1 MIKIRSCRLLFATL
15 LGTSIVASGEF
26 AQTEDSLIR
35 NSDFASI
42 GPKGLPTEWSRWGP
56 LLESTACQLQAV
68 PGGLLMD
75 GGREPYA
82 VGGVWQEL
90 QGVRGEQAYAIDALC
105 RAENLQSPYRSVI
118 VRMTWTK
125 AGKPLPEET
134 MMLVRGPMAV
144 EGKLRFRDVVVAPK
158 EADAGRLSLELKW
171 PQGGSVCWE
180 RVSVRPTTP
189 PPPRKVKIGTVY
201 LQPSNSTPERNMD
214 LFCEQIDAAGRL
226 GLDIVCLPEKFT
238 KVGTT
243 KNDAQLAKPIPG
255 PDTERLGASAKRNHL
270 WVVASLSELDDG
282 HLYNTGVLLDRNGEL
297 KGKYRKVHLP
307 LGEWKS
313 GVIPGNEYPVFE
325 TEFGK
330 VAIQICYDWFFP
342 EIAGIW
348 SLKGAEIVFAP
359 TWGTTFPDEPGRLD
373 GGETVFRVRAFDN
386 GIYLVPSVY
395 DGNSMVIN
403 PLGRIL
409 ASSKGQTGVF
419 WCEVDLN
426 QREPTP
432 DFGHWRAIV
441 PRDRMPDSYG
451 PLLLDPKGPAY

>member
-1 MIKIRSCRLLFATL
+1 MKIRCLRLLFAMR
-15 LGTSIVASGEF
+15 LGTLVLAMGPIAR
-26 AQTEDSLIR
+26 AEDNLVR
-35 NSDFASI
+35 NPDFAEL
-42 GPKGLPTEWSRWGP
+42 GDKGLPSEWSRWGP
-56 LLESTACQLQAV
+56 LLDSTACQMRAI

-75 GGREPYA
+75 GGKEPFA
-82 VGGVWQEL
+82 VGGVSQEL
-90 QGVRGEQAYAIDALC
+90 QGIRGKHAYAIDALC
-105 RAENLQSPYRSVI
+105 KTENLQSPYRSVI
-118 VRMTWTK
+118 MRMTWTK

-134 MMLVRGPMAV
+134 MMLVRGPVAA
-144 EGKLRFRDVVVAPK
+144 EGKLKFQDVLVAPK
-158 EADAGRLSLELKW
+158 DADAGRLSLELKW

-180 RVSVRPTTP
+180 RVSVRPTKP
-189 PPPRKVKIGTVY
+189 PPPRIVKIGTVY
-201 LQPSNSTPERNMD
+201 LRPSNSTPERNMD
-214 LFCEQIDAAGRL
+214 LFCEQIDAAGQL

-255 PDTERLGASAKRNHL
+255 PDSERLGAAAKRNHL
-270 WVVASLSELDDG
+270 WVVASLSELDG
-282 HLYNTGVLLDRNGEL
+282 GRLYNTGVLLDRNGEL

-313 GVIPGNEYPVFE
+313 GVVPGNEYPVFE
-325 TEFGK
+325 TDFGK
-330 VAIQICYDWFFP
+330 VAIQVCYDWFFP

-348 SLKGAEIVFAP
+348 GLKGVEIVFAP

-373 GGETVFRVRAFDN
+373 GGETVFRLRAFDN

-409 ASSKGQTGVF
+409 ASSMGKTGVF
-419 WCEVDLN
+419 WCEVDLSL
-426 QREPTP
+426 REPTP

-441 PRDRMPDSYG
+441 PRDRMPDTYG
-451 PLLLDPKGPAY
+451 PLLSDPKAPAY

>member
-1 MIKIRSCRLLFATL
+1 MKKIRSSQLMLTML
-15 LGTSIVASGEF
+15 LGASVMTLGQF
-26 AQTEDSLIR
+26 AHAEANLIR
-35 NSDFASI
+35 NPDFKLS
-42 GPKGLPTEWSRWGP
+42 GEKDLPTDWSRWGP
-56 LLESTACQLQAV
+56 LLDSTACQMRVV
-68 PGGLLMD
+68 PGGLWMD
-75 GGREPYA
+75 GGKEPFA

-90 QGVRGEQAYAIDALC
+90 QGIRGGQAYAVDALC
-105 RAENLQSPYRSVI
+105 KVENLQSPYRSVI
-118 VRMTWTK
+118 VRVNWAR

-134 MMLVRGPMAV
+134 MMLVRKPVAD
-144 EGKLRFRDVVVAPK
+144 EGKLKFRDVLVAPK

-180 RVSVRPTTP
+180 RVSVRSTTP

-201 LQPSNSTPERNMD
+201 LRPSNSTPERNMD

-243 KNDAQLAKPIPG
+243 KDDAQLAKPIPG
-255 PDTERLGASAKRNHL
+255 PDTERLGAAAKRNHL
-270 WVVASLSELDDG
+270 WVVASLSELDG
-282 HLYNTGVLLDRNGEL
+282 GRLYNTGVLLDRNGEL

-325 TEFGK
+325 TDFGK
-330 VAIQICYDWFFP
+330 VAIQVCYDWFFP

-348 SLKGAEIVFAP
+348 GLKSAEIVFAP
-359 TWGTTFPDEPGRLD
+359 TWGTTFPDEPERLD
-373 GGETVFRVRAFDN
+373 GGETVFRLRAFDN

-409 ASSKGQTGVF
+409 VSSKGQTGVF

-426 QREPTP
+426 QREPTL
-432 DFGHWRAIV
+432 DFGHWHAIV
-441 PRDRMPDSYG
+441 PRDRMPDTYG
-451 PLLLDPKGPAY
+451 PLLSDPEGPAY

>member
-1 MIKIRSCRLLFATL
+1 MIKIQPRRLLLATL
-15 LGTSIVASGEF
+15 LGTSVLTMGQIAR
-26 AQTEDSLIR
+26 AKDNLIR
-35 NSDFASI
+35 NPDFKA
-42 GPKGLPTEWSRWGP
+42 PAEKGLPKEWSRWGP
-56 LLESTACQLQAV
+56 LLDSTACQMRVV

-75 GGREPYA
+75 GGKEPFA

-90 QGVRGEQAYAIDALC
+90 QPIRGEQAYEVNALC
-105 RAENLQSPYRSVI
+105 KVKNLQSPYRSVI
-118 VRMTWTK
+118 VRVTWTR
-125 AGKPLPEET
+125 AGKPLPEDS
-134 MMLVRGPMAV
+134 MMLVRGPLPV
-144 EGKLRFRDVVVAPK
+144 EGKLEFRDVLLAPK

-180 RVSVRPTTP
+180 RIRVRLTTP

-201 LQPSNSTPERNMD
+201 LCPSNSTPERNMD
-214 LFCEQIDAAGRL
+214 LFCEQIDVAGRL

-243 KNDAQLAKPIPG
+243 KDDAQLAKPIPG
-255 PDTERLGASAKRNHL
+255 PDTERLGVAAKRNHL
-270 WVVASLSELDDG
+270 WVVASLSELDG
-282 HLYNTGVLLDRNGEL
+282 GRLYNTGVLLDRNGEL

-325 TEFGK
+325 TDFGK
-330 VAIQICYDWFFP
+330 VAIQVCYDWFFP

-348 SLKGAEIVFAP
+348 DLKGAEIVFAP

-373 GGETVFRVRAFDN
+373 GGETVFRLRAFDN

-409 ASSKGQTGVF
+409 TSSKDQTGVF

-426 QREPTP
+426 QREPTQ

-441 PRDRMPDSYG
+441 PRDRMPGTYG
-451 PLLLDPKGPAY
+451 PLLSDPEGPAY